1 MINRIAT
8 LQEDITYRVV
18 SPGDPENGIP
28 ATLEPIAWVPKLA
41 QFGSDCAFIVPEAG
55 GFFTVYKTREQNKHY
70 PALVLWRHGDGLYAI
85 FGNGERI
92 KDIGEKKN
100 AVAYCA
106 KATNEWRVYSCDGTD
121 SAVDPETK
129 KAIGAFTGRIVRFK
143 DQPPKTI
150 NKSKPY
156 VFETLTITKVEP
168 CIDGTVAGFDFPTN
182 TGKAVDPVDE
192 ASEPFGIK
200 SKQATLKG
208 LT

>member
-18 SPGDPENGIP
+18 APGDPENGIP
-28 ATLEPIAWVPKLA
+28 ATLEPIAWVPKIA
-41 QFGSDCAFIVPEAG
+41 QFGADCAFIVPEAG
-55 GFFTVYKTREQNKHY
+55 EFYTVYKTRDGNLHS
-70 PALVLWRHGDGLYAI
+70 PALILWRHSDGLYAI

-100 AVAYCA
+100 AIAYCN
-106 KATNEWRVYSCDGTD
+106 KTTNAWRVYSCDGTD
-121 SAVDPETK
+121 SAIDLETG

-156 VFETLTITKVEP
+156 VFGTLSITKVEP
-168 CIDGTVAGFDFPTN
+168 CIDGTVAGFDFLENVKTQ
-182 TGKAVDPVDE
+182 ADPISSQDE
-192 ASEPFGIK
+192 ILKEVATIK
-200 SKQATLKG
+200 IRKKL
-208 LT
+208 